1 MCFSKFINL
10 CLTVLF
16 LKRRLVIMHG
26 VLCLLLSFLIVF
38 FTNGCGV
45 TASKNTNNQIIRNDV
60 LTTKDTAN
68 KEPLNRKDNQ
78 NTKSKFKITMLD
90 VGQGLSVLIE
100 SNGKIMVYDGGN
112 RDYSSY
118 VVSYLKKHNI
128 ANIDYLIASHYDED
142 HIAGLV
148 GILKTASVKNAIIPQ
163 YEKDTLI
170 YNSFIK
176 ATQSADS
183 TLYAKTGNSYKF
195 GNAVVD
201 ILYACNGSEETDN
214 NKSTVIKVNCG
225 GFSCI
230 LTGDAEYE
238 TEEAL
243 VKSGV
248 NLGCVLYVV
257 GHHGSSYSSS
267 PEFVK
272 AMRPEIAFISVG
284 GGNEYGHPTEKTLTT
299 LNNNGVTVYRT
310 DLQGVIS
317 LNYDGSKYN
326 VLTEKDL
333 TQKNE
338 TMANTTYV
346 LNISSMK
353 FHLPECDS
361 VNKMAFYNKKKTSKN
376 REELIKEGYS
386 PCGACKP

>member
-1 MCFSKFINL
+1 MKKIIFFLFSLLLVI
-10 CLTVLF
+10 LTV
-16 LKRRLVIMHG
+16 G
-26 VLCLLLSFLIVF
+26 CN
-38 FTNGCGV
+38 TN
-45 TASKNTNNQIIRNDV
+45 ASKTGI
-60 LTTKDTAN
+60 
-68 KEPLNRKDNQ
+68 NQ
-78 NTKSKFKITMLD
+78 NDRFKLTMLD

-100 SNGKIMVYDGGN
+100 SDGKMMVYDGGS

-128 ANIDYLIASHYDED
+128 TNIDYLIASHYDED

-148 GILKTASVKNAIIPQ
+148 GILKTASVKTVIIPQ

-170 YNSFIK
+170 YKSFIK

-195 GNAVVD
+195 GNTVID

-214 NKSTVIKVNCG
+214 NKSTVIKVSSG

-238 TEEAL
+238 TEDAL
-243 VKSGV
+243 VRNGV
-248 NLGCVLYVV
+248 NLGCTLYIV
-257 GHHGSSYSSS
+257 GHHGSSYSST
-267 PEFVK
+267 PQFIK
-272 AMRPEIAFISVG
+272 AMHPEIAFISVG
-284 GGNEYGHPTEKTLTT
+284 AGNEYGHPTEKTLTT
-299 LNNNGVTVYRT
+299 LHTNGVTVYRT

-317 LNYDGSKYN
+317 LCYDGSKYS
-326 VLTEKDL
+326 VFTEKDL

-338 TMANTTYV
+338 TTANTTYV

-353 FHLPECDS
+353 FHLPECES
-361 VNKMAFYNKKKTSKN
+361 VYKMAHYNKKNTSKS